1 MKILIIG
8 YSDIVKRRVLPSIE
22 NIKSIKTFDVA
33 SKTGKIQE
41 NKKLDSI
48 FKNYDTA
55 LKKSDANLVYISLPN
70 SFHYSYSKKAL
81 EMNKNVIVDKPA
93 IVKLNQLQ
101 ILEKLVNQNGLA
113 ISMSSVFNHHKCWN
127 KFKILS
133 LKNNEEGT
141 LVVNF
146 SIPKLHKN
154 NIRMSKKLG
163 GGAIN
168 DMGIYASNIG
178 SLFWESSI
186 KELSIN
192 KTFDKQV
199 DIGFNVMATYG
210 DGKELIGSFGFNKIY
225 KNQVEYHG
233 SMFSTKYER
242 VFSPPPDLDTYIT
255 KETNKTSKEYKVGYD
270 DSFTN
275 YLNYVT
281 KKLKNEKQTLNKE
294 FFKKNYEYE
303 KFLK

>member
-1 MKILIIG
+1 MFL
-8 YSDIVKRRVLPSIE
+8 L
-22 NIKSIKTFDVA
+22 
-33 SKTGKIQE
+33 
-41 NKKLDSI
+41 
-48 FKNYDTA
+48 
-55 LKKSDANLVYISLPN
+55 
-70 SFHYSYSKKAL
+70 
-81 EMNKNVIVDKPA
+81 
-93 IVKLNQLQ
+93 
-101 ILEKLVNQNGLA
+101 
-113 ISMSSVFNHHKCWN
+113 
-127 KFKILS
+127 
-133 LKNNEEGT
+133 T
-141 LVVNF
+141 L
-146 SIPKLHKN
+146 L
-154 NIRMSKKLG
+154 L
-163 GGAIN
+163 
-168 DMGIYASNIG
+168 
-178 SLFWESSI
+178 
-186 KELSIN
+186 N

-281 KKLKNEKQTLNKE
+281 KKLKNEKQSLNKE
-294 FFKKNYEYE
+294 FFKQNYEFE